1 MTNPTSLLADVVG
14 FARDHA
20 LDDLPRGLVW
30 DMADYLP
37 DRRGAKLEGRGPW
50 SYFSTSAMAGEVW
63 GGKHAA
69 FRAGTRL
76 YVGAAGSLYD
86 VNLSTGA
93 VSNAGAVPVGVQNG
107 VMLGNHLYFADA
119 AGVNQIKF
127 VFWNGS
133 TTSISSL
140 PSGAASPPGARLCA
154 YKGRLVTGRVADL
167 TKGHTVY
174 FSPLQDTEN
183 PVGSGRRG
191 PLADWDPK
199 SYIDSGQVVTALA
212 AMTGQI
218 LVFHH
223 SSIERIRGGI
233 PPGTDLDSDMSMDVF
248 SEQIGTDD
256 PGSVVSW
263 QENVCFAGPHGV
275 FLTDGATIRSLT
287 DQGGIGNLWR
297 ELYKNRRPG
306 SRVHACV
313 FKDLLFVTVMTTW
326 GTSTAE
332 ELRPMTLVCDL
343 ITRVWLRL
351 KNVHATAYID
361 SMIDEEEV
369 WWGVDSTVPSLG
381 QNRICKLSPLLFG
394 RNEFD
399 PEGTTPTAPDA
410 VDGNGLAVLPSLRTG
425 WQKLGPEGVKRM
437 RHVYIS
443 HVTQAQTQNLADVLQ
458 VRARLSP
465 YPNLDPYIVGQ
476 LPANPRYTRK
486 RLRVDRRAYG
496 IQIEV
501 EQVLPSY
508 LSRLYDISVDNWAQ
522 DRGKL

>member
-1 MTNPTSLLADVVG
+1 MSQPTSLLGDAVG

-20 LDDLPRGLVW
+20 LDGMPRGLMW

-37 DRRGAKLEGRGPW
+37 DRRGAKLEQRAPW
-50 SYFSTSAMAGEVW
+50 SYFSTSAVGAEIW

-69 FRAGTRL
+69 FRQGTKLYIGAGTTL
-76 YVGAAGSLYD
+76 YE
-86 VNLSTGA
+86 VNLSSGA
-93 VSNAGAVPVGVQNG
+93 VTTVGTLFNSVQNG
-107 VMLGNHLYFADA
+107 VMLANHLYFCDA
-119 AGVNQIKF
+119 AGVSQAKYIGYDNSMF
-127 VFWNGS
+127 
-133 TTSISSL
+133 TL
-140 PSGAASPPGARLCA
+140 PASSPPGGRMCV
-154 YKGRLVTGRVADL
+154 YKGRLVLARVADPL
-167 TKGHTVY
+167 KGNIVY
-174 FSPLQDTEN
+174 FSPLQDKED
-183 PVGSGRRG
+183 PVGSGKFG
-191 PLADWDPK
+191 PAANWDPK
-199 SYIDSGQVVTALA
+199 SFIGSGQVVTALA
-212 AMTGQI
+212 SMTGQI

-223 SSIERIRGGI
+223 SSIEKIRGGV
-233 PPGTDLDSDMSMDVF
+233 PPGQDLDSDMYMDVF
-248 SEQIGTDD
+248 SEEIGTDD
-256 PGSVVSW
+256 PGSVVYW

-297 ELYKNRRPG
+297 ELYKSRRAG

-343 ITRVWLRL
+343 VTRVWLRL

-381 QNRICKLSPLLFG
+381 ANRVCKLSPMLFG
-394 RNEFD
+394 RREFD
-399 PEGTTPTAPDA
+399 PEGGTPSAPDS
-410 VDGNGLAVLPSLRTG
+410 VDGNGLPVLPLLRTP
-425 WQKLGPEGVKRM
+425 WEKLGPEGVKRM
-437 RHVYIS
+437 RHVYVS
-443 HVTQAQTQNLADVLQ
+443 HLTQAQTQNKADVLQ
-458 VRARLSP
+458 IGVRLSP
-465 YPNLDPYIVGQ
+465 YPNLDPYVVGQ

-486 RLRVDRRAYG
+486 RLRVDRRSYG
-496 IQIEV
+496 IQVEV

-508 LSRLYDISVDNWAQ
+508 LTRLYDIAIDAWPQ